1 MDGPPPLVNWSALP
15 GLISGAWYMYWT
27 RSVNTPSSSG
37 GDVGVS
43 MSNHCSM
50 SMMLCD
56 RCWIE
61 PLSKY
66 WPALAV
72 VRRDDALPANVQIA
86 AGPAALVCW
95 SRKPIHIGESGWMKL
110 AKGKLFCVAMD
121 LGRPCCTNMALLEV
135 NFSRPA
141 KAGDRTGTP
150 RSELLA
156 LR

>member
-1 MDGPPPLVNWSALP
+1 
-15 GLISGAWYMYWT
+15 MYCT

-66 WPALAV
+66 WPDTDV
-72 VRRDDALPANVQIA
+72 VRCDEALPANVQIA

-95 SRKPIHIGESGWMKL
+95 SRNPIHMGESGWMKFANGRL
-110 AKGKLFCVAMD
+110 CCVAMD
-121 LGRPCCTNMALLEV
+121 RGSPCWTNMARLDV
-135 NFSRPA
+135 KRSR
-141 KAGDRTGTP
+141 
-150 RSELLA
+150 L
-156 LR
+156 